1 MSGLSFSARRA
12 RVLRCCSFGL
22 VSLRFHLLLGFC
34 GCLGF
39 FNPRGKFQLEVQ
51 AEKLWGDILSAYLVP
66 NTKPITDHQ
75 LFPCHCVFLC
85 LSSFPHRLLC
95 TGAPAVV
102 TVRWC
107 CQYISLPLGCRVST
121 NTSVARA
128 QLILKRSVGKT
139 FFLLVFL
146 CFEAVAFNSINP
158 FFFPHNAFSSSLPP
172 ASFEAKSHSESSLGG
187 CAHLLGW
194 EGAFVLGRA
203 SVCPGKEICS
213 SGGSSVQDRCIRY
226 LSESGVMILRYYN
239 LKGKL

>member
-1 MSGLSFSARRA
+1 MCVKLEEAHGSGGFGEFFYRVKCSTHANTGKAALSVGTPRDHRKMSGLSFSARRA

-102 TVRWC
+102 TVR
-107 CQYISLPLGCRVST
+107 
-121 NTSVARA
+121 
-128 QLILKRSVGKT
+128 
-139 FFLLVFL
+139 
-146 CFEAVAFNSINP
+146 
-158 FFFPHNAFSSSLPP
+158 
-172 ASFEAKSHSESSLGG
+172 
-187 CAHLLGW
+187 
-194 EGAFVLGRA
+194 
-203 SVCPGKEICS
+203 
-213 SGGSSVQDRCIRY
+213 
-226 LSESGVMILRYYN
+226 
-239 LKGKL
+239 